1 MLKMNW
7 KFQKTNTV
15 HTVVNQENNGNNN
28 ACQASEASSLVATGA
43 ASTTS
48 AKMEVDGASGAALAT
63 AEAKTA
69 NGSGFDGQKAIK
81 KGQISKDESV
91 SDGLCTHSTGR
102 FDSKFSQSCSKLRSW
117 TLHSFSKHFYLLK
130 FSGTW

>member
-1 MLKMNW
+1 
-7 KFQKTNTV
+7 V

-28 ACQASEASSLVATGA
+28 ACQASEASSLVATGV

-63 AEAKTA
+63 AEAKAA
-69 NGSGFDGQKAIK
+69 NGSGFGGQKAIK

-91 SDGLCTHSTGR
+91 SDGRGVPSAVQWHV
-102 FDSKFSQSCSKLRSW
+102 
-117 TLHSFSKHFYLLK
+117 
-130 FSGTW
+130 